1 MKVLIYVDISK
12 EVGDVDHHRQ
22 KPKAFALF
30 TRDAGLA
37 SRDNGPQ
44 IGIGPVRKHLVDRF
58 LSDHEGNGAGIEE
71 SLASGTMS

>member
-37 SRDNGPQ
+37 SRDNG
-44 IGIGPVRKHLVDRF
+44 RR
-58 LSDHEGNGAGIEE
+58 
-71 SLASGTMS
+71 